1 MRHVEIAPTIPD
13 IIPVVHSKNQIGHK
27 VMPKVLAD
35 SKARVFNKKFLAVR
49 EIFET
54 QNNSE
59 ISIIRHFI
67 GGFIL
72 EPP

>member
-35 SKARVFNKKFLAVR
+35 SKARVFTLLIK
-49 EIFET
+49 IFGCE
-54 QNNSE
+54 
-59 ISIIRHFI
+59 RDF
-67 GGFIL
+67 
-72 EPP
+72 